1 MAVKAIAPRAWGSL
15 ATAPGSNEAL
25 YCAGGAAG
33 FRIWRAAR
41 GWHWRISRNGR
52 GFPYLM
58 EFPEFARRPPGTE
71 GQWKPA
77 VVNLARWESTRA
89 NTGGVTLPRP
99 LSLSDFEP
107 KLFIRRASA
116 ARPIRPAPAADFFLA
131 TFLFSDS
138 AVPATHGRQGD
149 RAASLGVAGNSTRLE
164 RGALLRWWRR
174 WFSDLACRPRV
185 ALEDQQ
191 KRARFSLFDGIPGIC
206 SPATGH

>member
-71 GQWKPA
+71 GQWKTA
-77 VVNLARWESTRA
+77 LVNLARWESPRA
-89 NTGGVTLPRP
+89 NPGRVTLPRP

-107 KLFIRRASA
+107 KFFIRRASA
-116 ARPIRPAPAADFFLA
+116 ARPIRTNKAIANQSPRAQASSGTSLNSKGRLRVSNGLCKDSMMMQSTKPSNSDF
-131 TFLFSDS
+131 
-138 AVPATHGRQGD
+138 
-149 RAASLGVAGNSTRLE
+149 
-164 RGALLRWWRR
+164 
-174 WFSDLACRPRV
+174 
-185 ALEDQQ
+185 
-191 KRARFSLFDGIPGIC
+191 
-206 SPATGH
+206 